1 MNHLAGSSGRVRP
14 QRLER
19 DSGAVTEAERPL
31 HERLSIFDRPQVESD
46 VPPDPYASA
55 LIAAG
60 CSIKAV
66 QSALGHKNASE
77 TLYSH
82 LFPFDED
89 RLRDAVQALHGPLPV
104 GHVSRAS
111 GTTL

>member
-1 MNHLAGSSGRVRP
+1 VRHACEDAGLP
-14 QRLER
+14 
-19 DSGAVTEAERPL
+19 ATVTFHDLR
-31 HERLSIFDRPQVESD
+31 H
-46 VPPDPYASA
+46 PYASA